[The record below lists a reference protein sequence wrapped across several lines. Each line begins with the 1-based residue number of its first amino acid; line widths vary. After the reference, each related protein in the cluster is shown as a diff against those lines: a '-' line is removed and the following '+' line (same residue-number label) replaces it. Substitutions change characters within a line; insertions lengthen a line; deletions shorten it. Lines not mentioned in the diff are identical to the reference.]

1 MQGRQVRKRKS
12 VRFSG
17 GPRAARARTTE
28 FCRRD
33 GRRGL
38 GGVHEQEEKEA
49 DEGYD
54 SGEGE
59 TEQPVQVG
67 WGDDSKLPQGRR
79 DRSNDPNLPN
89 GWRPKPANLAAGAKN
104 PPPVSRRRSVRRIR
118 RGGGGAGEATTSLTI
133 LNNYVCGYNCKKASI
148 PSIMEKLEPDVCT
161 WQETGLTGN
170 NQMKIKGYHASVRNR
185 KNFKKMGGV
194 ATAVKTV

>member
-1 MQGRQVRKRKS
+1 MQVCQVPKRKFLG
-12 VRFSG
+12 FSG
-17 GPRAARARTTE
+17 GLGAAKARTTK

-33 GRRGL
+33 GQRGL
-38 GGVHEQEEKEA
+38 GGTLDQEEKEA
-49 DEGYD
+49 DEGYY

-79 DRSNDPNLPN
+79 DRSNDPNLPI

-104 PPPVSRRRSVRRIR
+104 PPPASRRRSVRRIR

-133 LNNYVCGYNCKKASI
+133 LNNNVCGYNCKKNEYS
-148 PSIMEKLEPDVCT
+148 VHHG
-161 WQETGLTGN
+161 ETR
-170 NQMKIKGYHASVRNR
+170 S
-185 KNFKKMGGV
+185 
-194 ATAVKTV
+194 